1 MSSTCLASSLHSG
14 STDLEELRVNPSV
27 AEGAVAQLEGAQS
40 RIKGLMLADLAS
52 VVLLGQDTLAR
63 GDARREVTTTLS
75 TIDIKLRNKGL
86 AVRLGALEL
95 LLLLIGRRMT
105 SKELEGKVLI
115 LLTLLCSQCF
125 QPFKLDKGL

>member
-63 GDARREVTTTLS
+63 GDARREVTSTLP
-75 TIDIKLRNKGL
+75 TIDIELRNKGL

>member
-1 MSSTCLASSLHSG
+1 M
-14 STDLEELRVNPSV
+14 
-27 AEGAVAQLEGAQS
+27 AQLEGAQS

-63 GDARREVTTTLS
+63 GDARREVTTTLP
-75 TIDIKLRNKGL
+75 TIDIELRNKGL

-115 LLTLLCSQCF
+115 LLALLCSQCF
-125 QPFKLDKGL
+125 EPFKLDKGL

>member
-14 STDLEELRVNPSV
+14 SADLEELRVNPSV

-52 VVLLGQDTLAR
+52 IVLLGQDTLAR
-63 GDARREVTTTLS
+63 GDTGREVTTTLP
-75 TIDIKLRNKGL
+75 TIDIELRNKGL

-125 QPFKLDKGL
+125 QSFKLDKGL